1 MRIRPLIG
9 SLVLAAVLL
18 LTGQAAGEPYTTYT
32 LGYDVIGQ
40 AEKVLKQAALN
51 SPKWDSKQDAIQRD
65 IYNITFLL
73 EQAYRAAEKANDA
86 AMKDA
91 AHQALSLLQQAVAR
105 DHFDAEKVE
114 PIFTLIRQLLPNVS
128 V

>member
-1 MRIRPLIG
+1 MRIGPFIRG
-9 SLVLAAVLL
+9 LVLAGSVLL
-18 LTGQAAGEPYTTYT
+18 LTGPAVGEPYTYT
-32 LGYDVIGQ
+32 LGYGVIGQ
-40 AEKVLKQAALN
+40 AEKVLKQAALH
-51 SPKWDSKQDAIQRD
+51 SSKWHSKQDAIQRD

>member
-1 MRIRPLIG
+1 MRIGPLIR
-9 SLVLAAVLL
+9 SLVLAGSVLL
-18 LTGQAAGEPYTTYT
+18 LTGPAVGEPYTYT
-32 LGYDVIGQ
+32 LGYGVIGQ

-51 SPKWDSKQDAIQRD
+51 SSKWHSEQDAIQRD

-91 AHQALSLLQQAVAR
+91 AHQALALLQQAVAQ